1 MAEINFADITLSN
14 SDECY
19 GVFNYSATI
28 VVIIISCVVGI
39 AWAIINFLLVKKIDV
54 MGNSASSSSNLVDN
68 ITEEQRK
75 LLIELG

>member
-1 MAEINFADITLSN
+1 MTQLNFADAILSD
-14 SDECY
+14 STECY

-28 VVIIISCVVGI
+28 VVIIISCVLGI
-39 AWAIINFLLVKKIDV
+39 AWAIINFILVKKIDV
-54 MGNSASSSSNLVDN
+54 MGTSPSSSSNLVDN